1 MDALTNTPALPDK
14 KYNII
19 YADPPWSYKDKGCNG
34 NALQHYSLMKDEDIC
49 ALPIKDIA
57 ADDCVLFMWA
67 TYPKLKEALDVIKA
81 WGFTY
86 KTIGFQWIKE
96 NKSGNGHFFGLG
108 RWTRGN
114 TEPCLIATKGDLFP
128 VVLNEE
134 ASAPCLIATKGKP
147 KRISASVGQLIF
159 SPLRA
164 HSQKPDEV
172 RDRIVELMGDLP
184 RVELFARSAAEGWDC
199 WGNEA
204 PSKETKQETTPEPEE
219 DESWML

>member
-1 MDALTNTPALPDK
+1 MSKTNTPALPDK

-19 YADPPWSYKDKGCNG
+19 YADPPWSYSDKGCNG
-34 NALQHYSLMKDEDIC
+34 NAAQHYPLMKDADIC
-49 ALPIKDIA
+49 ALPVKDIA

-86 KTIGFQWIKE
+86 KTIGFQWVKQ
-96 NKSGNGHFFGLG
+96 NRSGNGHFFGLG

-114 TEPCLIATKGDLFP
+114 TEPCFIATKGDIFP
-128 VVLNEE
+128 IILNDD

-147 KRISASVGQLIF
+147 KRINPSVSQLVF

-172 RDRIVELMGDLP
+172 RDKIVELMGDLP

-204 PSKETKQETTPEPEE
+204 PGQQEEE
-219 DESWML
+219 DAWMS